1 MKKTWII
8 TALLTLVIGA
18 PCTFAKGNKN
28 KGKASVDVFSRYD
41 KNANG
46 MLDDDEKT
54 AIKAALATDTD
65 LKKFDTNS
73 DGKLDDNE
81 ISAIK
86 PAEHKKKKKN
96 K

>member
-8 TALLTLVIGA
+8 AAMLTLAIGMPA
-18 PCTFAKGNKN
+18 IAGKKN
-28 KGKASVDVFSRYD
+28 KDKGTDVFGKYD

-46 MLDDDEKT
+46 KLDPDEVE
-54 AIKAALATDTD
+54 AVKAAFATDPD
-65 LKKFDTNS
+65 LKKFDTNG

-81 ISAIK
+81 IAAIK

-96 K
+96 A